1 MNAVQWVALFTCVA
15 MSSTWAGFKIA
26 SPDKKIVADVA
37 VTGSGQLVYSVS
49 ADGAQLLDASALG
62 VWIDGKDLGT
72 QAVLK
77 KTGRVRRI
85 SDAYAVLGNQQ
96 KVRSV
101 AREAVLDFSS
111 QGFDYSVV
119 VRVAN
124 DGVAVRY
131 LLPENGQAVTGEST
145 TWSFPSTARK
155 LVWAELSQ
163 CYEAYSHY
171 TGFDGLPK
179 DKPFLGPLT
188 VEVENYYLA
197 ISEADNQAFPDMGYV
212 KVGDRA
218 IQARMPWQKSWKVKP
233 DWSREPRVMFDGS
246 YLKRA
251 ATPWRYTIVG
261 RSLND
266 VVTSHMQMTLCPEP
280 KEDFAW
286 VKPGRCLWQWW
297 SVDAP
302 KYPEQKAWFDAAAK
316 LKWEYYLIDD
326 GWRNWKAEGKD
337 QWELLKEVIAYGKT
351 VGVKSIVWVNSNEM
365 RDAKSRRA
373 YLEKVASLGASGIK
387 IDFIPDCT
395 QEIQQWYMGS
405 IQDCADLK
413 LLVNFHGS
421 VKPTG
426 LRRTFPHDITREAV
440 RGNEWQMTRYK
451 RIMPPE
457 QYTLMPFSRMLA
469 GAGDIT
475 HTMMDPKELITAHY
489 TWPNQLAQLIVYLSP
504 VTHFCD
510 QYAFYVDHPAKDLLE
525 VVPTV
530 WEETRVLRG
539 PERGVVRAFARR
551 KGKTWWVGVINGKDN
566 RELTLNL
573 HAFLTKQATATL
585 VYDAAGKDDAI
596 DRVATTLKPSDT
608 LVLKLRPAG
617 GFFARFEQ

>member
-1 MNAVQWVALFTCVA
+1 MNVVQWIALFTCVA
-15 MSSTWAGFKIA
+15 IGSTWAGVKIA
-26 SPDKKIVADVA
+26 SPDKKIVAE
-37 VTGSGQLVYSVS
+37 VTVTEKGQLVYSLR
-49 ADGAQLLDASALG
+49 ADGAQLLADSALG
-62 VWIDGKDLGT
+62 VLIDGKDVGT
-72 QAVLK
+72 HAVLK
-77 KTGRVRRI
+77 KAGRVHRV
-85 SDAYAVLGNQQ
+85 SDSYAVLGNQQ
-96 KVRSV
+96 KVRNV

-131 LLPENGQAVTGEST
+131 LLPENGKCVTGEST
-145 TWSFPSTARK
+145 TWAFPATARK

-163 CYEAYSHY
+163 CYEAYSRY
-171 TGFDGLPK
+171 TGLEGLPA

-212 KVGDRA
+212 KAGERS
-218 IQARMPWQKSWKVKP
+218 IQVRMPWQKSWNVKP
-233 DWSREPRVMFDGS
+233 DWSREPRVKFDGS
-246 YLKRA
+246 YLNRA

-261 RSLND
+261 RNLND
-266 VVTSHMQMTLCPEP
+266 IVTSNMQMTLCPEP
-280 KEDFAW
+280 KENFAW

-316 LKWEYYLIDD
+316 MKWEYYLIDD

-337 QWELLKEVIAYGKT
+337 QWELLKGVIAYGKT

-365 RDAKSRRA
+365 RDAKSRRT
-373 YLEKVASLGASGIK
+373 YLEKVAALGASGIK

-413 LLVNFHGS
+413 LLVNFHGA

-426 LRRTFPHDITREAV
+426 LCRTFPHDITREAV

-457 QYTLMPFSRMLA
+457 QYTLMPFCRMLA

-510 QYAFYVDHPAKDLLE
+510 QYKFYVDHPAKDLLE

-530 WEETRVLRG
+530 WDETRVLPG
-539 PERGVVRAFARR
+539 TQIGEVTAFARR

-573 HAFLTKQATATL
+573 HAFLKKPAAATL
-585 VYDAAGKDDAI
+585 VYDVAGKDDAI
-596 DRVATTLKPSDT
+596 DRVATTLKPSDV